1 MQNKASYRLS
11 EHPVGIDVM
20 RYRNTLTN
28 NEQQERLPFVTAT
41 SVAKRRRTLSH
52 RKSPTCRK
60 SSQGWKSSKTSAVV
74 SISNAKDSRGYWN
87 DSCAVINSELW
98 APIGIDSHDSAAKSF
113 GSWSNKTVATSWF
126 STKLHTV
133 PKRNGLPI
141 CWRYATSFPHGDKAL
156 PISVT
161 KSRKIR
167 IYPTVE
173 QKAILR
179 RWEGIS
185 RYVFNETVKELNKGQ
200 KVYAP
205 DLLKSLPE
213 WTTQCPRH
221 IRVGAVM
228 DAQKAVT
235 AARRKWKET
244 GEPQRVKFRRKR
256 NNTKSFYLC
265 AQFIKSNGFYVRLLG
280 DMKMTEPL
288 PAKPQGKGKKA
299 ERNHEAEVK
308 DSRVVMENDRFYL
321 NVSYIEKTKP
331 RDSSGDIVALD
342 PGVRT
347 FMTCFSEKA
356 FGWIGTEAINR
367 IQRLCQHADNLY
379 SRATQV
385 PRPLR
390 RTLRKCAQKI
400 QKKIQNLVDELH
412 KKVAHFLVT
421 NYDVILLPTF
431 ETSQMTRRGARKI
444 RKKSVRQML
453 TLSHYQFK
461 IFLKQKAQEYG
472 VTVVD
477 ANEAYTS
484 KTLSWTGDIVENL
497 GGAKVITDEH
507 GNRCDRDLNGARGI
521 FIAEVARALRV
532 LPST

>member
-1 MQNKASYRLS
+1 MDAA
-11 EHPVGIDVM
+11 
-20 RYRNTLTN
+20 
-28 NEQQERLPFVTAT
+28 AT
-41 SVAKRRRTLSH
+41 
-52 RKSPTCRK
+52 
-60 SSQGWKSSKTSAVV
+60 
-74 SISNAKDSRGYWN
+74 
-87 DSCAVINSELW
+87 
-98 APIGIDSHDSAAKSF
+98 
-113 GSWSNKTVATSWF
+113 
-126 STKLHTV
+126 
-133 PKRNGLPI
+133 
-141 CWRYATSFPHGDKAL
+141 
-156 PISVT
+156 VT
-161 KSRKIR
+161 KSKKIR
-167 IYPTVE
+167 ILPNAE

-185 RYVFNETVKELNKGQ
+185 RYVYNEAVKQLNKGR

-213 WTTQCPRH
+213 WTAKCPRH
-221 IRVGAVM
+221 IRVGAVV

-244 GEPQRVKFRRKR
+244 GEPQRVTFRRKK

-265 AQFIKSNGFYVRLLG
+265 AQFIKANGFYVRLLG

-299 ERNHEAEVK
+299 DRDHEAEVK

-321 NVSYIEKTKP
+321 NVSYIERTKP
-331 RDSSGDIVALD
+331 RDASGDIVALD

-347 FMTCFSEKA
+347 FMTFYSEKA
-356 FGWIGTEAINR
+356 FGWIGNEAINR

-385 PRPLR
+385 KRPLR

-400 QKKIQNLVDELH
+400 QVKIRNLVNELH
-412 KKVAHFLVT
+412 KKVAHFLVNT
-421 NYDVILLPTF
+421 FDIILLPTF
-431 ETSQMTRRGARKI
+431 ETQQMTRRGARKI
-444 RKKSVRQML
+444 RKKTVRQML
-453 TLSHYQFK
+453 TLSHYKFK
-461 IFLKQKAQEYG
+461 VFLKQKAQEFG
-472 VTVVD
+472 VQVID
-477 ANEAYTS
+477 ADEAYTS
-484 KTLSWTGDIVENL
+484 KTISWTGDIVEKL

-532 LPST
+532 LPSA

>member
-1 MQNKASYRLS
+1 M
-11 EHPVGIDVM
+11 
-20 RYRNTLTN
+20 
-28 NEQQERLPFVTAT
+28 
-41 SVAKRRRTLSH
+41 
-52 RKSPTCRK
+52 
-60 SSQGWKSSKTSAVV
+60 
-74 SISNAKDSRGYWN
+74 
-87 DSCAVINSELW
+87 
-98 APIGIDSHDSAAKSF
+98 
-113 GSWSNKTVATSWF
+113 
-126 STKLHTV
+126 
-133 PKRNGLPI
+133 
-141 CWRYATSFPHGDKAL
+141 
-156 PISVT
+156 
-161 KSRKIR
+161 
-167 IYPTVE
+167 
-173 QKAILR
+173 LR

-185 RYVFNETVKELNKGQ
+185 RYVYNEAVKHLTKHG

-205 DLLKSLPE
+205 DLLKTLPE
-213 WTTQCPRH
+213 WTANCPRH

-244 GEPQRVKFRRKR
+244 GEPQRVKFRRKK

-265 AQFIKSNGFYVRLLG
+265 AQFIKLNGFYVRLLG
-280 DMKMTEPL
+280 DMQMTEPL

-299 ERNHEAEVK
+299 ERDHESEVK
-308 DSRVVMENDRFYL
+308 DSRVVMENGRFYL

-331 RDSSGDIVALD
+331 RHASGDIVALD

-356 FGWIGTEAINR
+356 FGWIGNEAINR

-385 PRPLR
+385 KRPLR

-400 QKKIQNLVDELH
+400 QVKIRNLVSELH

-421 NYDVILLPTF
+421 NFDVILLPTF
-431 ETSQMTRRGARKI
+431 ETQQMTRRGARKI
-444 RKKSVRQML
+444 RKKTVRQML
-453 TLSHYQFK
+453 TLSHYKFK

-472 VTVVD
+472 VQVVD
-477 ANEAYTS
+477 ADEAYTS
-484 KTLSWTGDIVENL
+484 KTISWTGDIVENL
-497 GGAKVITDEH
+497 GGAKVIADAH

-532 LPST
+532 LPSA